1 MDMKKKVV
9 IGAGAAVAAAAV
21 LLLLRGGGGEGDSTS
36 LYATVQE
43 GPLVI
48 NVEEFGE
55 IVPSEQITLKNE
67 VQGRTS
73 IITLVPEGKIVE
85 EGEILVQ
92 LDVSAKIDEKDS
104 QEIILRNAESA
115 LEVAEAALEIQR
127 NQSASDVELAEQ
139 NYEFAVEDLDKY
151 ENGEYPTKLI
161 AQSGQLAISEQKVKQ
176 EKDKY
181 EWSKKLRAEDF
192 ISETEL
198 EGDELSWKSSQL
210 SFESAKRELELLE
223 TYTHRRELAKYK
235 SDVKQKGM
243 ALERTRKSAASAVAQ
258 AESNLRA
265 KESEYKKQVQ
275 RYEKITNQ
283 IDKATIRAPRGGQ
296 VVYASSRMGRE
307 PIQEGQEVWERQDL
321 IHLPTTDSFAA
332 KFNIH
337 ESSLKSITTG
347 MPVRVRCD
355 ALPDRV
361 FPGTVDRIAPMPDN
375 ERRWMNPDLKE
386 YPTRVLITGGQG
398 ELRNGMGCKV
408 EIILAQ
414 YEKAV
419 YVPVQSVVRIAG
431 ESFVFVKRS
440 GGDERRKV
448 ETGLDNSRFVRILS
462 GVAPGE
468 EVSLSPPLGDSSSGD
483 DLKTVD
489 EMVPPEEEPKP
500 AAEPAPAA
508 GQNPAEGQAQAPA
521 ANRRPPA
528 GRRPAPERKPAEEK

>member
-1 MDMKKKVV
+1 MNKKS
-9 IGAGAAVAAAAV
+9 IAAVAAGAAALAGAA
-21 LLLLRGGGGEGDSTS
+21 LLLSRGGGPGDEAQS

-55 IVPSEQITLKNE
+55 IAPSEQITLKNE

-73 IITLVPEGKIVE
+73 IITLVPEGKLVE
-85 EGEILVQ
+85 EGEVLVQ

-115 LEVAEAALEIQR
+115 LEVAQAALDIQR

-139 NYEFAVEDLDKY
+139 NYEFAKEDLDKY

-161 AQSGQLAISEQKVKQ
+161 AQKGQLAISEQKVKQ

-198 EGDELSWKSSQL
+198 EGDELSWRSSQL

-223 TYTHRRELAKYK
+223 TYTHRRELAKYR

-265 KESEYKKQVQ
+265 KESEFKKQLQ
-275 RYEKITNQ
+275 RYDKITNQ
-283 IDKATIRAPRGGQ
+283 IDKATIRAPRAGQ

-307 PIQEGQEVWERQDL
+307 PLQEGQEVWERQEL
-321 IHLPTTDSFAA
+321 IVLPTADAFSA
-332 KFNIH
+332 KINIH
-337 ESSLKSITTG
+337 EANLKSISTG

-361 FPGTVDRIAPMPDN
+361 FAGTISKIAPMPDN
-375 ERRWMNPDLKE
+375 ERKWMNPDLKE
-386 YPTRVLITGGQG
+386 YPTRVLIPDGQG
-398 ELRNGMGCKV
+398 ELRNGMGCKA
-408 EIILAQ
+408 EIIVEQ

-419 YVPVQSVVRIAG
+419 YVPVQCVVRVAG
-431 ESFVFVKRS
+431 ESYVWVRRA

-468 EVSLSPPLGDSSSGD
+468 EVSLSPPLGDSASGD
-483 DLKTVD
+483 DLKTV
-489 EMVPPEEEPKP
+489 EES
-500 AAEPAPAA
+500 
-508 GQNPAEGQAQAPA
+508 
-521 ANRRPPA
+521 
-528 GRRPAPERKPAEEK
+528 